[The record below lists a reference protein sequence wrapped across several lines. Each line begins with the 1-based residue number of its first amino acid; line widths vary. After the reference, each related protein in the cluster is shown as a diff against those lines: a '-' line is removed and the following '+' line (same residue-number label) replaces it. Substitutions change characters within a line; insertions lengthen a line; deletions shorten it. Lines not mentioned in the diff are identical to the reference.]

1 MHTLA
6 ALRHAG
12 LIDTATAAPLAA
24 VTDRYAVAVTPA
36 MAALIARDPVT
47 GHAIPD
53 DPIARQFLP
62 DIRELDHHPAEI
74 ADPIGDHGKTVAPGV
89 VHRYPDRVLLK
100 LTGIC
105 PVYCRFCFRREMVG
119 PGAGTTLD
127 ADELAEAIA
136 YIAATPA
143 IFEVILTGGDPL
155 IVSPRRVREVSEALA
170 AIPHVKIIRWHT
182 RVPIVTPERITDEM
196 VASLRPLRHSGGKAV
211 YIAIHANHPRE
222 LTPDA
227 RAALARL
234 VDAGIPLVSQTVLLR
249 GVNDTADTLE
259 ALMRAFLECRVLPYY
274 LHHGDLAPGTSHFR
288 TTIAEGQAIVAELRR
303 RMTGLAQPAYV
314 LDIPGAHG
322 KIDISH
328 SALTPDGPGRWL
340 VRDPAGHVHRY
351 SDAVLSSAG
360 DTTAV

>member
-1 MHTLA
+1 MNTLK
-6 ALRHAG
+6 ALAKNG
-12 LIDTATAAPLAA
+12 LIAVSSTNGLAPVAA
-24 VTDRYAVAVTPA
+24 RYAVAVTPA
-36 MAALIARDPVT
+36 MGALIARDPDT
-47 GHAIPD
+47 GRAVLD

-62 DIRELDHHPAEI
+62 DVRELEHHPAET

-100 LTGIC
+100 LSGVC

-119 PGAGTTLD
+119 PGAGTTLT
-127 ADELAEAIA
+127 ADEVREAIA

-155 IVSPRRVREVSEALA
+155 IVSPRRVREVTQALA
-170 AIPHVKIIRWHT
+170 SIPHVKIIRWHT

-196 VASLRPLRHSGGKAV
+196 VAALRPPVHTGGKPV
-211 YIAIHANHPRE
+211 YIAIHSNHPRE
-222 LTPDA
+222 LTPPA

-234 VDAGIPLVSQTVLLR
+234 ADAGIPLVSQSVLLA
-249 GVNDTADTLE
+249 GVNDSADTLE

-288 TTIAEGQAIVAELRR
+288 VPIAKGQAIVAELAR
-303 RMTGLAQPAYV
+303 RMTGLARPAYV

-322 KIDISH
+322 KVDISH

-351 SDAVLSSAG
+351 SDAALSSAG
-360 DTTAV
+360 DTTMV